1 MGRKLVDIVKAAVK
15 EFGAD
20 KAGRMGAAL
29 SYYTVFSLVPLLF
42 LLVAIAGFFLA
53 GGEDRVVDLVEQT
66 REVAGT
72 EVADILGQ
80 LIDSVQTQAGGA
92 LSIGL
97 LLSAYS
103 ASGIF
108 QQVQA
113 VLSELFHVPE
123 EERRSGVI
131 GWLIRRAVAL
141 ASALVLAL
149 LAFTPIAAVATVGL
163 LADLVSGIPGL
174 GALVRL
180 GVPVLSLVVLMGVV
194 ALSFQVLTPVTI
206 PWRAAVR
213 GGIATALVGLAAAW
227 GVGQYLARASGGGT
241 LGVLGG
247 LAVLLIFFNLIWLVF
262 LFGAE
267 ITKVY
272 ADYLTFG
279 DIRQPSARA
288 ESQFASDPET
298 AAPPPAPLGTAAALF
313 IGLVVGLLGR
323 RR

>member
-1 MGRKLVDIVKAAVK
+1 MGRKLVDIVKTAAK

-20 KAGRMGAAL
+20 NAGRMGAAL

-42 LLVAIAGFFLA
+42 LLVAVAGFFFS
-53 GGEDRVVDLVEQT
+53 GGEERVVDLIEQA

-72 EVADILGQ
+72 EVADILEQ
-80 LIDSVQTQAGGA
+80 LLASVQEQAGGA

-123 EERRSGVI
+123 EERRTGVV
-131 GWLIRRAVAL
+131 GWLVRRAVAL
-141 ASALVLAL
+141 ASALVLAV
-149 LAFTPIAAVATVGL
+149 LALTPIAAVAAVGL
-163 LADLVSGIPGL
+163 IADLVSEVPGL
-174 GALVRL
+174 GPLVHL
-180 GVPVLSLVVLMGVV
+180 GVPLLSLVVLMAVV
-194 ALSFQVLTPVTI
+194 GLSFQVLTPVAI
-206 PWRAAVR
+206 PWKAAMR
-213 GGIATALVGLAAAW
+213 GGVATALVGLVAAW
-227 GVGQYLARASGGGT
+227 GVGQYLSRAGGGGT

-247 LAVLLIFFNLIWLVF
+247 LAVLLIFFNLMWLVF

-279 DIRQPSARA
+279 DIKQPSERA
-288 ESQFASDPET
+288 ESRFAAEPEPVAT
-298 AAPPPAPLGTAAALF
+298 RPAPLGTAAALF
-313 IGLVVGLLGR
+313 VGFAVGLFGR
-323 RR
+323 KR